1 MAIIGKVFKQPVE
14 VQDYDIDFTE
24 WLASVV
30 DVAPGPATNN
40 NLSIV
45 APAGITLMSYT
56 LIAGVVKLWVSG
68 GTDGVSY
75 KIVVTLT
82 SVGGRIK
89 QVELQIKIKDT

>member
-40 NLSIV
+40 NLTV
-45 APAGITLMSYT
+45 FAPTGITLISYT
-56 LIAGVVKLWVSG
+56 LTNGIVKLWVSG
-68 GTDGVSY
+68 GIDGVFY
-75 KIVVTLT
+75 KLVVTLT

>member
-1 MAIIGKVFKQPVE
+1 MAIIGKVIKQPVE

-45 APAGITLMSYT
+45 APAGITLMTYT
-56 LIAGVVKLWVSG
+56 LISGVVKFWISG
-68 GTDGVSY
+68 GTDGVAY
-75 KIVVTLT
+75 KVVVTLT

>member
-24 WLASVV
+24 WLESVA

-40 NLSIV
+40 NLTVI
-45 APAGITLMSYT
+45 APTGITLVSYT
-56 LIAGVVKLWVSG
+56 LVSGVVKLWVSG
-68 GTDGVSY
+68 GAHNGIY
-75 KIVVTLT
+75 KLVVTLT

-89 QVELQIKIKDT
+89 QVELQIKVKDT

>member
-56 LIAGVVKLWVSG
+56 LITGVVKLWVSG